1 MNRPLSL
8 VFAAAALLAV
18 ASGAAAQSTTA
29 RSGERAAQY
38 PPVYRVELVVF
49 EHVGGDSDLRRASAP
64 TTFAT
69 LLDPLLVARAHDAAD
84 LAVDALR
91 PLLPMLP
98 RTGGE
103 VDEFTPYLESES
115 TTLKPS
121 PPAYAAL
128 GEHSS
133 PIRGVLQR
141 LSESDA
147 FEPVATRTWIQPTPR
162 GRATPAL
169 RMHDDFVVD
178 TLLPDPI
185 RSPLFFPHRLRVPVR
200 VDSQGRVVSRPL
212 FDAPPPAQAVY
223 RVDGS
228 ARLRRRQFLHLD
240 LDLVWQQRAET
251 LGPADEPEWRLHRL
265 AQSRV
270 VEPGRL
276 EYFDSSRFGVLALI
290 RRFEQVVPERP
301 EPAPPEAR
309 VGGDRP
315 VTPAEG

>member
-1 MNRPLSL
+1 MIRPASL
-8 VFAAAALLAV
+8 VLAAAALLAA
-18 ASGAAAQSTTA
+18 ASSAAGQSQSARTGAQPP
-29 RSGERAAQY
+29 EY

-49 EHVGGDSDLRRASAP
+49 EHVGGDSDRRRALAP
-64 TTFAT
+64 AAFAT
-69 LLDPLLVARAHDAAD
+69 LLDPLLVARAEDAAD
-84 LAVDALR
+84 LAVTELR

-98 RTGGE
+98 KPGG

-115 TTLKPS
+115 TTLKPI
-121 PPAYAAL
+121 PPVFAAL
-128 GEHSS
+128 GEHSG

-147 FEPVATRTWIQPTPR
+147 FEPVATRAWIQPARR

-169 RMHDDFVVD
+169 RMHDDLVVD
-178 TLLPDPI
+178 TLSPGPI

-200 VDSQGRVVSRPL
+200 VDARGRVVGEPL
-212 FDAPPPAQAVY
+212 FDAPPPPQAVY

-240 LDLVWQQRAET
+240 LDLVWQQRSEAI
-251 LGPADEPEWRLHRL
+251 GPAGEPEWRLHRL

-270 VEPGRL
+270 VEPGRV
-276 EYFDSSRFGVLALI
+276 EYFDSSRFGVLALV

-301 EPAPPEAR
+301 EPTRPATP
-309 VGGDRP
+309 GDDGRP
-315 VTPAEG
+315 VTPADG